1 MNGKA
6 VRMPGDVRLWIEEDS
21 DAVFD
26 EAIRAGVLSEDPED
40 ERFAGYYMY
49 MHHDGDGTA
58 WFKHRETRAYVTM
71 GAAPGRAAPGG
82 TASGRTAFGRP
93 APGSTDGGEIPGRF
107 PGPGKALWA
116 AVVLAGV
123 FLAGGLM
130 SSDHGRPRVGTV
142 RLNDLTAEFY
152 AGAVQNADSPEAAAQ
167 AARDWGMRLEAAL
180 DLVARS
186 HGVVLLPVEAVAAGA
201 VDYTVDVR
209 VAMRWAVPGPD
220 TPGTTAPGT
229 AAPGGAG
236 PQRPEAAQ

>member
-26 EAIRAGVLSEDPED
+26 EAIRAGVLSEDPDD

-49 MHHDGDGTA
+49 MHHDADGTA

-71 GAAPGRAAPGG
+71 RAASGG
-82 TASGRTAFGRP
+82 TASGRTA
-93 APGSTDGGEIPGRF
+93 PGSADAVKIPGHFAR
-107 PGPGKALWA
+107 PGKALWA
-116 AVVLAGV
+116 TVVLAGV
-123 FLAGGLM
+123 FLAGALM
-130 SSDHGRPRVGTV
+130 SSDRGGPRVGTV

-152 AGAVQNADSPEAAAQ
+152 AGAVRDADSPEAAAQ

-220 TPGTTAPGT
+220 APGTVAPGATAPGAT
-229 AAPGGAG
+229 APGSTG
-236 PQRPEAAQ
+236 PQRPEAAR

>member
-1 MNGKA
+1 MQMNGKA

-26 EAIRAGVLSEDPED
+26 AAIRAGVLSEDPED

-58 WFKHRETRAYVTM
+58 WFKHRETRAYITM
-71 GAAPGRAAPGG
+71 GAAPGRAA
-82 TASGRTAFGRP
+82 SGRTA
-93 APGSTDGGEIPGRF
+93 PGSMDAGKKPGRF
-107 PGPGKALWA
+107 ARPGKALWA
-116 AVVLAGV
+116 TVVLAGV
-123 FLAGGLM
+123 FLAGALM
-130 SSDHGRPRVGTV
+130 SSDRDGPRVGTV

-167 AARDWGMRLEAAL
+167 AARDWGMRLETAL
-180 DLVARS
+180 DLVARR

-220 TPGTTAPGT
+220 APGTAAPGT

-236 PQRPEAAQ
+236 PQRPEPAQ